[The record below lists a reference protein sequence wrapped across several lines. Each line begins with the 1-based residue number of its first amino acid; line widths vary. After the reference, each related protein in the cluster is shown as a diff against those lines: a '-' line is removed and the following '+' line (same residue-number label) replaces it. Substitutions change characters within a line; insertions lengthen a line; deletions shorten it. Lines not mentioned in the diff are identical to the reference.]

1 MFPVGNES
9 AGAFQW
15 GKHTWKLLEKNALA
29 GALQQQDKLCKT
41 HSSPDT
47 QERQLVAHHE
57 AHVAGWCLPR
67 AGLALQQDG
76 WCMRDGTQRAALWED
91 PNPAQGQSRVGAISE
106 HKATHGAGAGAPC
119 AHPAAALGR
128 LLLVPP
134 AELPPAK
141 AGRQPRDP
149 SHRGDEKQ
157 QEAASW
163 WRGGKRKRRHFRL
176 LLTTGLTVAPSEK
189 SFQT

>member
-76 WCMRDGTQRAALWED
+76 WCMRDGTHRAALWED

-119 AHPAAALGR
+119 AHPAAAMPALAVCCSCPLQSCLQLRQEGSPETPATVGMKSSRKQLPGGGEEKGR
-128 LLLVPP
+128 
-134 AELPPAK
+134 E
-141 AGRQPRDP
+141 GI
-149 SHRGDEKQ
+149 SG
-157 QEAASW
+157 
-163 WRGGKRKRRHFRL
+163 FC
-176 LLTTGLTVAPSEK
+176 
-189 SFQT
+189 